1 MENNTFLEQTKKAV
15 NTALFNSCNGMNPV
29 DMNILFIKYIMIHDK
44 FAEDGIYITDKNK
57 EEKYIEIIEK
67 DNPDLLSLLEDYLQI
82 QEQLENIIKI
92 RDQWKETIQKL
103 DNIAKTEDVNNKD
116 VIISTVKPFFEY
128 MDSKFRSPDD
138 PNNLK
143 SSEDSETSEEQL

>member
-1 MENNTFLEQTKKAV
+1 MEVKIETTFLEQTKKAV

-29 DMNILFIKYIMIHDK
+29 DMNILFIKYIMMHDK

-82 QEQLENIIKI
+82 QEQLEKIIKI

-103 DNIAKTEDVNNKD
+103 DDIAKTEDANNKD

-128 MDSKFRSPDD
+128 MDSKFRNPDD

-143 SSEDSETSEEQL
+143 TSESSEEQQ